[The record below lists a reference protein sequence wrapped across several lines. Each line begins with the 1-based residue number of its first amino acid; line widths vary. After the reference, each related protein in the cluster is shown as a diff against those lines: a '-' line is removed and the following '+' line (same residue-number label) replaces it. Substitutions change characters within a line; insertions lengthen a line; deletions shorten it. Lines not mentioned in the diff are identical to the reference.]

1 MANSNP
7 QQRIKIMTKEL
18 PSEIDEAVAKDVTEI
33 MVEYRRG
40 IQNLAGAMGRMSKI
54 TGLPPEICKVM
65 LSGLSRNNIIDI
77 RGYNRTPQRLVDGKM
92 RAKAARFKKQQE
104 LEDQRKLDVSS
115 QTTDE
120 S

>member
-1 MANSNP
+1 
-7 QQRIKIMTKEL
+7 MTKEL
-18 PSEIDEAVAKDVTEI
+18 PPEIDEAVAKDVTEI

-40 IQNLAGAMGRMSKI
+40 IQNLAGAMGSMAKV

-77 RGYNRTPQRLVDGKM
+77 RGYNKVP
-92 RAKAARFKKQQE
+92 KQFPNSSQYVHG
-104 LEDQRKLDVSS
+104 DVSS
-115 QTTDE
+115 PTTDE

>member
-7 QQRIKIMTKEL
+7 QQRIKIMTKEI
-18 PSEIDEAVAKDVTEI
+18 PPEIDETVAKDVTEI

>member
-1 MANSNP
+1 
-7 QQRIKIMTKEL
+7 MTKEI
-18 PSEIDEAVAKDVTEI
+18 PPEIDEAVAKDVTEI

-77 RGYNRTPQRLVDGKM
+77 RGYNKVP
-92 RAKAARFKKQQE
+92 KQFSNSSQYVHGE
-104 LEDQRKLDVSS
+104 SS